1 MKLIFFLIATLVS
14 LSLLSPLAIF
24 AEDDGFSLNIEP
36 VSYTALTIPG
46 QVNNKITNL
55 ITANSQVTVYPMI
68 FDWDKEKDEFHY
80 THSWINFLNKKVVF
94 GNGHDYFPINWTV
107 TAPNDAESGEY
118 YKIAAFASQP
128 FITEESDNP
137 PIIIGAPVILQ
148 VAAGASTQLY
158 SKITLESFHSF
169 FNPFIASQDFRFK
182 LRNEGNISAIPIG
195 YITIKNYKEQFIETL
210 EFNEQNI
217 SIFPNTTYDFEV
229 KFRSSEPLI
238 GQLKAEVWLG
248 YKNSVE
254 EVNPQMVSSVNFLY
268 VSPDLL
274 LAILISLFFVILI
287 NWFFSKIP
295 VKIIKLRYRHLGHLL
310 IFITVLSS
318 TVFYMYKD
326 IKRSEKTLGEKKE
339 LQVTAQVRE
348 SIGLKVIR
356 RNGQMVIR
364 YTGNQPKP
372 GWKLYSL
379 RGSKGKLL
387 MSNSD
392 NHSLNKEIVLS
403 KTDSRF
409 PILLLTDSF

>member
-1 MKLIFFLIATLVS
+1 MKLISFLIAVLVS
-14 LSLLSPLAIF
+14 LSLFSPLVIF

-36 VSYTALTIPG
+36 VTDTVLTIPG

-55 ITANSQVTVYPMI
+55 ITANSQVTIYPI
-68 FDWDKEKDEFHY
+68 SFDWDKEKDEFHY
-80 THSWINFLNKKVVF
+80 AHSWINFLKKKVVF
-94 GNGHDYFPINWTV
+94 GNGHDYYPINWTV
-107 TAPNDAESGEY
+107 TAPSDTKSGEY
-118 YKIAAFASQP
+118 YKIAAFASQA

-148 VAAGASTQLY
+148 VVAGVSTELY

-169 FNPFIASQDFRFK
+169 FNPLIASQNFRFK
-182 LRNEGNISAIPIG
+182 LRNKGNISTIPTG
-195 YITIKNYKEQFIETL
+195 YITIKNYKEQLIETL

-217 SIFPNTTYDFEV
+217 SIFPNATYDFEV

-238 GQLKAEVWLG
+238 GQFKAEVWLG

-268 VSPDLL
+268 VSSDLL
-274 LAILISLFFVILI
+274 LAILISLLLLILV

-310 IFITVLSS
+310 IFMTVLSS
-318 TVFYMYKD
+318 VVFFVYRD

-339 LQVTAQVRE
+339 LQVTARVRE

-356 RNGQMVIR
+356 RNGQMVIK

-387 MSNSD
+387 TGSSD
-392 NHSLNKEIVLS
+392 NRSRNKEIVLS

-409 PILLLTDSF
+409 PILLLTGSF